1 MMQKTWKLLLAGVMI
16 AGLSGCRS
24 TSDEPADNASASKP
38 AETAV
43 TEQETAAPAAAYEP
57 VTELFEDGEQ
67 TLINAYAS
75 VMDETFGAEI
85 DFSAPYSSDDIAQ
98 YYEVKNFS
106 SIDEIRAY
114 ITTYVDDALIDQ
126 TSFADDFKEV
136 DGKLCAVRGGRGY
149 GYYGID
155 TAAWSM
161 DTDTVANVQ
170 FTLMGEAQK
179 DSVVTLTFGKT
190 GDVWKVVEAVLPEG
204 F

>member
-1 MMQKTWKLLLAGVMI
+1 M
-16 AGLSGCRS
+16 
-24 TSDEPADNASASKP
+24 
-38 AETAV
+38 
-43 TEQETAAPAAAYEP
+43 
-57 VTELFEDGEQ
+57 
-67 TLINAYAS
+67 
-75 VMDETFGAEI
+75 
-85 DFSAPYSSDDIAQ
+85 
-98 YYEVKNFS
+98 KNFS

-161 DTDTVANVQ
+161 ATDTVANAQ